1 MTHRFWV
8 WNVRVVELLIETGH
22 KTGLAGRED
31 DSLSVEVWE
40 GGGIAKIMV
49 WQTDEYAN

>member
-8 WNVRVVELLIETGH
+8 WNVRAVELLIETGH

-31 DSLSVEVWE
+31 DSLRVKLGRVVE
-40 GGGIAKIMV
+40 
-49 WQTDEYAN
+49 